1 VHALT
6 RTPSPQLP
14 SAERAS
20 GNFLLAKR
28 PHPMAEI
35 FPDNIRINIFS
46 EDYLIYYR
54 LITLLVESPD
64 DR

>member
-1 VHALT
+1 M
-6 RTPSPQLP
+6 S
-14 SAERAS
+14 S
-20 GNFLLAKR
+20 GIFLLAQR

-46 EDYLIYYR
+46 ADYLIYYC
-54 LITLLVESPD
+54 LITLLVENPD

>member
-1 VHALT
+1 
-6 RTPSPQLP
+6 
-14 SAERAS
+14 
-20 GNFLLAKR
+20 LLAKR

-46 EDYLIYYR
+46 EDYLIYYC
-54 LITLLVESPD
+54 LIPLLVESPD